1 MGMDNKFLQR
11 YGFRALSEE
20 NYITKDYL
28 LVTSVVSVN
37 NCSIRAITM
46 YDKGK
51 IIREKFFIDEVN
63 GKKNNKDLPEE
74 QRNIWNNLEAKAKLD
89 RFNNPD
95 CEKIRTEGAFDDLM
109 DDLDEITAFLSIA
122 I

>member
-1 MGMDNKFLQR
+1 MNNRFLYS
-11 YGFRALSEE
+11 YGFKEMSEE
-20 NYITKDYL
+20 NYVTRDFL
-28 LVTSVVSVN
+28 LVTSVVSLN

-74 QRNIWNNLEAKAKLD
+74 QRNIWNNLEAKVNFNK
-89 RFNNPD
+89 FNNSD
-95 CEKIRTEGAFDDLM
+95 CEKIRTEEAFDDLM
-109 DDLDEITAFLSIA
+109 DDLDAITRFLSVI
-122 I
+122 IG

>member
-1 MGMDNKFLQR
+1 MDNKFLQR
-11 YGFRALSEE
+11 YGFRAINEE

-46 YDKGK
+46 YDKGR

-63 GKKNNKDLPEE
+63 GKKNNKDLSEE

-95 CEKIRTEGAFDDLM
+95 GEKLRTEEAFDKFM
-109 DDLDEITAFLSIA
+109 EELDALTSFLSIA
-122 I
+122 ID

>member
-1 MGMDNKFLQR
+1 MDNKFLQR
-11 YGFRALSEE
+11 YGFRAINEE
-20 NYITKDYL
+20 NYITRDYL

-46 YDKGK
+46 YDKGR

-63 GKKNNKDLPEE
+63 GKKNNKDLSEE

-95 CEKIRTEGAFDDLM
+95 GEKLRTEEAFDKFM
-109 DDLDEITAFLSIA
+109 EELDALTSFLSIA
-122 I
+122 ID

>member
-1 MGMDNKFLQR
+1 MNNRFLYS
-11 YGFRALSEE
+11 YGFKEMSEE
-20 NYITKDYL
+20 NYVTRDFL
-28 LVTSVVSVN
+28 LVTSAVSLN

-46 YDKGK
+46 YDKGR

-95 CEKIRTEGAFDDLM
+95 CEKIRTEEAFDDLM
-109 DDLDEITAFLSIA
+109 NDLDEITAFLSIA

>member
-1 MGMDNKFLQR
+1 MDNRFLQR
-11 YGFRALSEE
+11 YGFRAINEE

-46 YDKGK
+46 YDKGR

-63 GKKNNKDLPEE
+63 GKKNNKDLSEE

-95 CEKIRTEGAFDDLM
+95 GEKLRTEEAFDKFM
-109 DDLDEITAFLSIA
+109 EELDALTSFLSIA
-122 I
+122 ID

>member
-1 MGMDNKFLQR
+1 MDNRFLQR
-11 YGFRALSEE
+11 YGFRAINEE
-20 NYITKDYL
+20 NYITGDYL
-28 LVTSVVSVN
+28 LVTSVVSLN

-63 GKKNNKDLPEE
+63 GKKNNKDLSEE

-95 CEKIRTEGAFDDLM
+95 CEKIRTEETFDKFM
-109 DDLDEITAFLSIA
+109 EELDALTSFLSIA
-122 I
+122 IE

>member
-1 MGMDNKFLQR
+1 MDNKFLQR
-11 YGFRALSEE
+11 YGFRAINEE
-20 NYITKDYL
+20 NYITGDYL

-63 GKKNNKDLPEE
+63 GKKNNKDLSEE

-95 CEKIRTEGAFDDLM
+95 GEKLRTGEAFDKFM
-109 DDLDEITAFLSIA
+109 EELDALTSFLSIA
-122 I
+122 ID

>member
-1 MGMDNKFLQR
+1 MNNRFLYS
-11 YGFRALSEE
+11 YGFKEMSEE
-20 NYITKDYL
+20 NYVTKDFL

-63 GKKNNKDLPEE
+63 GKKNNKDLSEE

-95 CEKIRTEGAFDDLM
+95 GEKLRTEEAFDDLM
-109 DDLDEITAFLSIA
+109 DDLDAITRFLSVI
-122 I
+122 ID

>member
-1 MGMDNKFLQR
+1 MDNKFLQR
-11 YGFRALSEE
+11 YGFRAINEE
-20 NYITKDYL
+20 NYITGDYL

-63 GKKNNKDLPEE
+63 GKKNNKDLSEE
-74 QRNIWNNLEAKAKLD
+74 QRNIWNNLEAKARLD

-95 CEKIRTEGAFDDLM
+95 GEKLRTEEAFDKFM
-109 DDLDEITAFLSIA
+109 EELDALTSFLSIA
-122 I
+122 IE

>member
-1 MGMDNKFLQR
+1 MDNRFLYS
-11 YGFRALSEE
+11 YGFKEMSEE
-20 NYITKDYL
+20 NYVTRDFL
-28 LVTSVVSVN
+28 LVTSVVSLN

-74 QRNIWNNLEAKAKLD
+74 QRNIWNNLEAKVNLNK
-89 RFNNPD
+89 FNGSD
-95 CEKIRTEGAFDDLM
+95 CEKIRTEEAFDDLM
-109 DDLDEITAFLSIA
+109 NDLDEITAFLSIA

>member
-1 MGMDNKFLQR
+1 MDNRFLQR
-11 YGFRALSEE
+11 YGFRAINEE

-63 GKKNNKDLPEE
+63 GKKNNKDLSEE
-74 QRNIWNNLEAKAKLD
+74 QRNIWNNLEAKARLD

-95 CEKIRTEGAFDDLM
+95 GEKLRTEEAFDKFM
-109 DDLDEITAFLSIA
+109 EELDALTSFLSIA
-122 I
+122 IE

>member
-1 MGMDNKFLQR
+1 MDNKFLQR

-28 LVTSVVSVN
+28 LVTSVISLN
-37 NCSIRAITM
+37 SCSIRAITM

-63 GKKNNKDLPEE
+63 GKKNNKDLSEE
-74 QRNIWNNLEAKAKLD
+74 QRNIWNNLEAKARLD

-95 CEKIRTEGAFDDLM
+95 GEKLRTEEAFDKFM
-109 DDLDEITAFLSIA
+109 EELDALTSFLSIA
-122 I
+122 ID

>member
-1 MGMDNKFLQR
+1 MDNKFLQR
-11 YGFRALSEE
+11 YGFRAINEE
-20 NYITKDYL
+20 NYITGDYL

-63 GKKNNKDLPEE
+63 GKKNNKDLSEE
-74 QRNIWNNLEAKAKLD
+74 QRNIWNNLEAKASLD

-95 CEKIRTEGAFDDLM
+95 GEKLRTEEAFDKFM
-109 DDLDEITAFLSIA
+109 EELDALTSFLSIA
-122 I
+122 IE

>member
-1 MGMDNKFLQR
+1 MDNKFLQR
-11 YGFRALSEE
+11 YGFRAINEE

-28 LVTSVVSVN
+28 LVTSVVSLN

-51 IIREKFFIDEVN
+51 TIREKFFIDEVN
-63 GKKNNKDLPEE
+63 GKKNNKDLSEE

-95 CEKIRTEGAFDDLM
+95 CEKIRTEEAFDKFM
-109 DDLDEITAFLSIA
+109 EELDALTSFLSIA
-122 I
+122 IE

>member
-1 MGMDNKFLQR
+1 MDNRFLQR
-11 YGFRALSEE
+11 YGFRAINEE

-28 LVTSVVSVN
+28 LVRSVVSVN

-46 YDKGK
+46 YDKGR

-63 GKKNNKDLPEE
+63 GKKNNKDLSEE

-95 CEKIRTEGAFDDLM
+95 GEKLRTEEAFDKFM
-109 DDLDEITAFLSIA
+109 EELDALTSFLSIA
-122 I
+122 ID

>member
-1 MGMDNKFLQR
+1 MDNRFLQR
-11 YGFRALSEE
+11 YGFRAINEE
-20 NYITKDYL
+20 NYITGDYL
-28 LVTSVVSVN
+28 LVTSVISVN

-63 GKKNNKDLPEE
+63 GKKNNKDLSEE
-74 QRNIWNNLEAKAKLD
+74 QRNIWNNLEAKARLD

-95 CEKIRTEGAFDDLM
+95 GEKLRTEEAFDKFM
-109 DDLDEITAFLSIA
+109 EELDALTSFLSIA
-122 I
+122 IE

>member
-1 MGMDNKFLQR
+1 MDNKFLQR
-11 YGFRALSEE
+11 YGFRAINEE

-28 LVTSVVSVN
+28 LVTSVVSLN
-37 NCSIRAITM
+37 NCSVRAITM

-63 GKKNNKDLPEE
+63 GKDITDLSEE
-74 QRNIWNNLEAKAKLD
+74 QRNICSNLEAKAKLD

-95 CEKIRTEGAFDDLM
+95 GEKLRTEEAFDDLM
-109 DDLDEITAFLSIA
+109 NDLDAITRFLSVI
-122 I
+122 ID

>member
-1 MGMDNKFLQR
+1 MNNRFLYS
-11 YGFRALSEE
+11 YGFKEMSEE
-20 NYITKDYL
+20 NYVTRDFL
-28 LVTSVVSVN
+28 LVTSVVSLN

-74 QRNIWNNLEAKAKLD
+74 QRNIWNNLEAKVNFNK
-89 RFNNPD
+89 FNNSD
-95 CEKIRTEGAFDDLM
+95 CEKIRTEEAFDDLM
-109 DDLDEITAFLSIA
+109 NDLDEITAFLSIA

>member
-1 MGMDNKFLQR
+1 MDNKLLQR
-11 YGFRALSEE
+11 YGFRAINEE

-37 NCSIRAITM
+37 NCSVRAITM

-63 GKKNNKDLPEE
+63 GKKNNKDLSEE

-95 CEKIRTEGAFDDLM
+95 GEKLRTEEAFDKFM
-109 DDLDEITAFLSIA
+109 EELDALTSFLSIA
-122 I
+122 ID

>member
-1 MGMDNKFLQR
+1 MDNKFLQR
-11 YGFRALSEE
+11 YGFRAINEE
-20 NYITKDYL
+20 NYITGEYL

-63 GKKNNKDLPEE
+63 GKKNNKDLSEE

-95 CEKIRTEGAFDDLM
+95 GEKLRTEEAFDKFM
-109 DDLDEITAFLSIA
+109 EELDALTSFLSIA
-122 I
+122 ID